1 MKFRIQVVDHSQ
13 PEISAGC
20 PAVTIHGSDFLLGAR
35 MIAEGIA
42 KDRGNEIT
50 VWDYF
55 AGSPMGRNIAG
66 DPVALIEKMQ

>member
-1 MKFRIQVVDHSQ
+1 MKFRIQVVDHSL
-13 PEISAGC
+13 PAIGNGC
-20 PAVTIHGSDFLLGAR
+20 PAVTIHKSDSLLGAR

-66 DPVALIEKMQ
+66 EPVALIEKMQ